1 MTGDCKQTDPPC
13 RSERSRQA
21 ILTATT
27 DLVGEVG
34 YSKVTAE
41 AIAADAGLGYEADGT
56 AQVNRSGVPART

>member
-1 MTGDCKQTDPPC
+1 VTGDRKQTDPRC

-34 YSKVTAE
+34 YSKLTAQ
-41 AIAADAGLGYEADGT
+41 AIAAGAGLGKHTIHRAGGT
-56 AQVNRSGVPART
+56 DP

>member
-1 MTGDCKQTDPPC
+1 MTGDRKQTDPRC

-34 YSKVTAE
+34 YRKLTTE
-41 AIAADAGLGYEADGT
+41 AIAAGTGPGKHTIHRAGGID
-56 AQVNRSGVPART
+56 P